1 MNFEIKIKWSDL
13 RQQIDLRNFYM
24 GESAKRNDINADTM
38 QSSNDDEKLLLMF
51 TQRACNE
58 LITAVAV
65 RFPSITSNADTEN
78 ITITFESE
86 TTPPQHLLTMLTQAI
101 SDYIVNDVNMH
112 WLLTVKPEMAQ
123 TNISLRSV
131 LYSNVQM
138 MFAKIYN
145 RQKLRRRS
153 TNLAGI

>member
-58 LITAVAV
+58 LITTVAV

-86 TTPPQHLLTMLTQAI
+86 TTPPQHLLTMLKQAI